1 MSQAA
6 ILLVEDNADD
16 EALAMEVLTGEGLR
30 NQVRIARD
38 GQEALD
44 FLFEDVLLGLP
55 RIVLLDLKL
64 PKVSG
69 LDVLRS
75 IKADP
80 KTSVLPVVIFTSS
93 RMERDRVDAYRLGA
107 NSYVYKP
114 VEFAR
119 FTLAVKQI
127 ADYWLYW
134 NEAIASRL
142 GAAGVVIS
150 DQEA

>member
-1 MSQAA
+1 MSRAT

-16 EALAMEVLTGEGLR
+16 EALAMEVLVSEGLR
-30 NQVRIARD
+30 KQVRIARD

-44 FLFEDVLLGLP
+44 FLFEDSLPCLP

-107 NSYVYKP
+107 NSYVHKP

-127 ADYWLYW
+127 ADYWLHW
-134 NEAIASRL
+134 NEVVSSRSGAT
-142 GAAGVVIS
+142 GAATS